1 VIATIQIGHQAV
13 DVIDAAG
20 KLGPVI
26 VAALVGWL
34 GWIQWKGNAALG
46 HRQAEIS
53 LDAARVAKRQQSIEE
68 QAFRLSML
76 DARRPVFDRIVA
88 ISLDQNHGQSPTG
101 EMRQMAFQAPS
112 EAKFLFPPA
121 VAGAVKKFC
130 DVVFTLSVKYDELT
144 NCSDVEGKQT
154 LLNEIILL
162 ESEFDAN
169 RTLAIRL
176 VTNEMRVEGN
186 TAPEGVLAVSPQV
199 VDAHSTS

>member
-1 VIATIQIGHQAV
+1 MIATIQIGHQTV
-13 DVIDAAG
+13 DLVDAAG

-34 GWIQWKGNAALG
+34 GWIQWKGNTALA

-76 DARRPVFDRIVA
+76 DARRPVFDQIIG
-88 ISLDQNHGQSPTG
+88 ISLGQSHGKSPTSQ
-101 EMRQMAFQAPS
+101 MRQMAFQTPS

-121 VAGAVKKFC
+121 VADAVENFC
-130 DVVFTLSVKYDELT
+130 SVVFTLSAKYHQLT
-144 NCSDVEGKQT
+144 QCGDDGEAQA
-154 LLNEIILL
+154 LLGEISL
-162 ESEFDAN
+162 SEANFDAT
-169 RTLAIRL
+169 RALALKL

-186 TAPEGVLAVSPQV
+186 SSAE
-199 VDAHSTS
+199 